1 MEAVNIDDN
10 GTEDALEGK
19 IVHLYRML
27 SISDPEMNALSDDN
41 IDTKAALQ
49 GPEAAQFYAALVVE
63 WANLTTATLE
73 PISQADLEGKDYEK
87 ITITFKSKRKLK
99 PTGELDKYK
108 VRGAGRGDVY
118 IRQRLK
124 KGKPLP
130 KTFSPTVKPI
140 TFAWIL
146 QLAIMKKMKRSTMD
160 IKQAYLNVPIP
171 EDEDWIIAKLEPWI
185 AEALSLDPNALYRVR
200 RYIYGLPQSG
210 RAFFEMYRAKL
221 LKEGYTQSKMDS
233 CLFYRL
239 QDGEETYILLYVDDT
254 FIFSNEQKYIDA
266 LCDKLQKYFE
276 VTLDESADAFLGV
289 SFEYDAGGNC
299 KLSQK
304 KLLTKLF
311 REYPQDL
318 TKRRRKPIHPYGP
331 APTHG
336 KVMDGEDKEA
346 VEITT
351 YLRLLGILMYLTK
364 SRPEIATGVSF
375 GATNSHNPL
384 QYHYKELL
392 YIVDY
397 LREYQDEGLTIRVPR
412 SKKIQLHTEVDASY
426 LLHSDSK
433 GHSGYA
439 IGVTGGGFFYI
450 RSSKQ

>member
-1 MEAVNIDDN
+1 
-10 GTEDALEGK
+10 
-19 IVHLYRML
+19 
-27 SISDPEMNALSDDN
+27 
-41 IDTKAALQ
+41 
-49 GPEAAQFYAALVVE
+49 
-63 WANLTTATLE
+63 
-73 PISQADLEGKDYEK
+73 
-87 ITITFKSKRKLK
+87 
-99 PTGELDKYK
+99 
-108 VRGAGRGDVY
+108 
-118 IRQRLK
+118 
-124 KGKPLP
+124 
-130 KTFSPTVKPI
+130 
-140 TFAWIL
+140 
-146 QLAIMKKMKRSTMD
+146 MKKMKRSTMD

-221 LKEGYTQSKMDS
+221 LNEGYTQSKMDS

-239 QDGEETYILLYVDDT
+239 QNGEETYILLYVDDT

-336 KVMDGEDKEA
+336 KVMDG
-346 VEITT
+346 
-351 YLRLLGILMYLTK
+351 
-364 SRPEIATGVSF
+364 
-375 GATNSHNPL
+375 
-384 QYHYKELL
+384 
-392 YIVDY
+392 
-397 LREYQDEGLTIRVPR
+397 
-412 SKKIQLHTEVDASY
+412 
-426 LLHSDSK
+426 
-433 GHSGYA
+433 
-439 IGVTGGGFFYI
+439 
-450 RSSKQ
+450 